1 MTASD
6 VTLQKFDSHA
16 ESLSLRASFKSL
28 KCGLSNLMGDLVST
42 KAKLD
47 SYWLGGRVPWE
58 AAVAASLGEQNFP
71 PISKPLPHSLWEPL
85 SSYRPR
91 QWGDLNGLGTLVCA
105 EPQLKSRGIHLPL
118 RNSGRLGVGCPAEGL
133 RRCATHL
140 IKGQG
145 GAACVAEAVAEGFAP
160 ANCPHV
166 YHGAVYGPCGA
177 NS

>member
-1 MTASD
+1 
-6 VTLQKFDSHA
+6 
-16 ESLSLRASFKSL
+16 
-28 KCGLSNLMGDLVST
+28 MGDLVST
-42 KAKLD
+42 KQ
-47 SYWLGGRVPWE
+47 SSIRIGWE
-58 AAVAASLGEQNFP
+58 AEFRGRPAVAASLGEQNFP

-118 RNSGRLGVGCPAEGL
+118 GNSRRLGVGCPAEGL

-160 ANCPHV
+160 AHCP
-166 YHGAVYGPCGA
+166 PCLSWRRLWA
-177 NS
+177 LWR